1 MSNQNKKIDEIVK
14 LLLHDDNIIGISLV
28 GSFIKYNDYN
38 DLDFLV
44 VSTKKN
50 VTINLIK
57 DNFRL
62 YDVGFNDDSIR
73 VKNYMNKE
81 IGFGLYDKKNMDD
94 RLCNY
99 LNGKNLDPIY
109 KNWNIVGWLPE
120 CLLYDILN
128 MQILFE
134 KDMYM
139 TNLKQLV
146 SIYSPKMKSSI
157 IRICDEKLDNLCSR
171 KNKANKI
178 EKKIIES
185 EILSLKIRKAFAKNE
200 MYFRGYKNIDNTLKE
215 MGVKYE

>member
-109 KNWNIVGWLPE
+109 KNWNIVGSLPV
-120 CLLYDILN
+120 CFVNVLSIDDC
-128 MQILFE
+128 FE
-134 KDMYM
+134 NVNNFIDKIKEDGD
-139 TNLKQLV
+139 LV
-146 SIYSPKMKSSI
+146 Q
-157 IRICDEKLDNLCSR
+157 
-171 KNKANKI
+171 
-178 EKKIIES
+178 
-185 EILSLKIRKAFAKNE
+185 F
-200 MYFRGYKNIDNTLKE
+200 YKNFYNLVFNSNNGIRFKTILENFNIDEIFTKLNSYVQLNCSNNKVYKKKKN
-215 MGVKYE
+215 M

>member
-128 MQILFE
+128 
-134 KDMYM
+134 
-139 TNLKQLV
+139 TSV
-146 SIYSPKMKSSI
+146 
-157 IRICDEKLDNLCSR
+157 
-171 KNKANKI
+171 
-178 EKKIIES
+178 
-185 EILSLKIRKAFAKNE
+185 
-200 MYFRGYKNIDNTLKE
+200 
-215 MGVKYE
+215 

>member
-81 IGFGLYDKKNMDD
+81 IGFGLYDKKIWMID
-94 RLCNY
+94 C
-99 LNGKNLDPIY
+99 
-109 KNWNIVGWLPE
+109 V
-120 CLLYDILN
+120 
-128 MQILFE
+128 
-134 KDMYM
+134 
-139 TNLKQLV
+139 
-146 SIYSPKMKSSI
+146 I
-157 IRICDEKLDNLCSR
+157 I
-171 KNKANKI
+171 
-178 EKKIIES
+178 
-185 EILSLKIRKAFAKNE
+185 
-200 MYFRGYKNIDNTLKE
+200 
-215 MGVKYE
+215 